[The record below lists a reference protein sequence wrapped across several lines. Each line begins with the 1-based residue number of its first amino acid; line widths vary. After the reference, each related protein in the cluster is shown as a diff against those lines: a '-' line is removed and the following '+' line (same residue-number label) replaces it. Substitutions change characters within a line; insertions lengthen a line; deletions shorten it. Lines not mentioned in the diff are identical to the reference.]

1 MLLVLML
8 ACAGKEAGEE
18 SSPAPTVAWLV
29 PQPDATV
36 SAGDLSTA
44 LIVENLALEEPLMHN
59 TGEPIGYLALS
70 LDGALVLE
78 TGETN
83 PVIAVDVGEHTLS
96 AQLFYTDGDEVRA
109 SAEALCEEDDE
120 TCAPV
125 IAEVGFLAV
134 QE

>member
-1 MLLVLML
+1 MLLVLTL
-8 ACAGKEAGEE
+8 ACAGKEAAEP
-18 SSPAPTVAWLV
+18 SPAPTVEWLV

-44 LIVENLALEEPLMHN
+44 LIVEDLALEEPLMHN

-109 SAEALCEEDDE
+109 SAEALCDEDDE

-125 IAEVGFLAV
+125 IAEVSFLAV